1 MAMQVEQFI
10 ELKNEFRTK
19 LGHSKAQQA
28 FLQAVYYISFGL
40 NHYKALFNHYE
51 PQRSQPKDGLVEI
64 VIGNLSLHIQ
74 ALDSHGARKF
84 LLSGLKNLGCMAGM
98 RMLNNGECLDEA
110 SYLCL
115 SHNVA
120 LEELLIGL
128 ASKLDGFRYIFFD
141 QFEFFKARTEKPH
154 NYGALA
160 NGEKVLLLV
169 FGDSLVDCGT
179 KNYLNTSKE
188 HRANYYPY
196 GRNVFSG
203 EATGRFSDGKVTP
216 DFIAE
221 FVNLPM
227 IPPYL
232 QPDAD
237 LSYGA
242 NFASGGAG
250 VLSETNRGE
259 VIDMGM
265 QIEQLIQL
273 RKS

>member
-110 SYLCL
+110 K
-115 SHNVA
+115 
-120 LEELLIGL
+120 ELLIGL

-160 NGEKVLLLV
+160 NGEKVMLLV

-188 HRANYYPY
+188 HSY

-221 FVNLPM
+221 FANLPM